1 MLSRLLTKDFIQFS
15 NESLSWEDAISLSAQ
30 PLLGQGKIENCY
42 IEAMINKVKEFGPF
56 INLGQGIALPH
67 ARPDEGVKEFGMSVL
82 KLQEPVSLLDDEEQ
96 RVDLLFCL
104 AASDNQKHLEALSA
118 LTKLL
123 SNKQVLKQL
132 KDAETIQEFLTIIK
146 TEEVS

>member
-30 PLLGQGKIENCY
+30 PLLEQGKIENCY

>member
-30 PLLGQGKIENCY
+30 HLLEQGKIENCY

-56 INLGQGIALPH
+56 INLGQGVALPH

>member
-1 MLSRLLTKDFIQFS
+1 
-15 NESLSWEDAISLSAQ
+15 
-30 PLLGQGKIENCY
+30 
-42 IEAMINKVKEFGPF
+42 MINKVKEFGPF
-56 INLGQGIALPH
+56 INLGQGVALPH

-96 RVDLLFCL
+96 RIDLLFCL

-118 LTKLL
+118 LTQLL

-132 KDAETIQEFLTIIK
+132 KDAEIIQEFLTIIK

>member
-1 MLSRLLTKDFIQFS
+1 M
-15 NESLSWEDAISLSAQ
+15 SAQ
-30 PLLGQGKIENCY
+30 PLLEQGKIENCY

-104 AASDNQKHLEALSA
+104 AASDNQKHL
-118 LTKLL
+118 
-123 SNKQVLKQL
+123 VLKQL